1 MAHKVRS
8 FPLRAPTPRLT
19 HYRSYRLTTF
29 MHFPFLTSQWKPA
42 AGSETFHHAEN
53 QAARDGST
61 IVNHLH
67 DLFYEAYNGKPTAV
81 EASHVSVTCDMQA
94 VQVWIHWREE
104 TEEEGVQHYMRSFA
118 RAFLCDVSQLQE
130 VRSVLWNVLEY
141 SMGPRLSNIKA
152 ALPLWWKNSGSKGQ
166 VRGAS
171 VSAPSAASSS
181 VSNETLPRSLRFQVP
196 LTPSSISGDSEP
208 QKKRQRT
215 KGDCEEVVG

>member
-1 MAHKVRS
+1 
-8 FPLRAPTPRLT
+8 
-19 HYRSYRLTTF
+19 

-67 DLFYEAYNGKPTAV
+67 NLFYKAYNRKPTAI

-104 TEEEGVQHYMRSFA
+104 TAEEGVQHYMRSFA

-130 VRSVLWNVLEY
+130 VRSVLWN
-141 SMGPRLSNIKA
+141 
-152 ALPLWWKNSGSKGQ
+152 
-166 VRGAS
+166 
-171 VSAPSAASSS
+171 
-181 VSNETLPRSLRFQVP
+181 
-196 LTPSSISGDSEP
+196 
-208 QKKRQRT
+208 
-215 KGDCEEVVG
+215 